1 MAKYLGVAPEHCLW
15 RMSYQNLLLY
25 SATAPSY
32 QSGGKKDDETI
43 DAAKLTDEGLKK
55 LLI

>member
-15 RMSYQNLLLY
+15 GMSYQNLLLY

-32 QSGGKKDDETI
+32 QSRDKKDDETI
-43 DAAKLTDEGLKK
+43 DAAKLTDEDLKK

>member
-1 MAKYLGVAPEHCLW
+1 
-15 RMSYQNLLLY
+15 MSYQNLLLY

-43 DAAKLTDEGLKK
+43 DAAKLTDEDLKK

>member
-1 MAKYLGVAPEHCLW
+1 MAKYLGVAPEHCLL

-43 DAAKLTDEGLKK
+43 DAAKLTDEDLKK